1 MPVYRS
7 AGRISGA
14 SITSNPPLPKLMT
27 QKLEE
32 GLYSSHNSI
41 DIKSIAHHPE
51 FGATVGSSVVAE
63 HRDTRDES
71 FAIDLPPASQLDS
84 SVLEALPPSMK
95 EKILQSYAKETS
107 TLAACTDL
115 GNIDKKLAML
125 NNTRTNTEVSLQNTD
140 KETSTIPDVTS
151 DVPSCEQS
159 NFLKEFR
166 EYIRD
171 WVTTFIEGPNKDDLE
186 KVTKYLT
193 DLSRTNLELVLVAL
207 KYFRRMIARLELSL
221 WYPVFNLLLSRLQ
234 TEVRHNYGG
243 TLNVSRFE

>member
-1 MPVYRS
+1 
-7 AGRISGA
+7 
-14 SITSNPPLPKLMT
+14 
-27 QKLEE
+27 
-32 GLYSSHNSI
+32 
-41 DIKSIAHHPE
+41 
-51 FGATVGSSVVAE
+51 VVAE

-107 TLAACTDL
+107 TSAACTDL
-115 GNIDKKLAML
+115 GNIDKLAML
-125 NNTRTNTEVSLQNTD
+125 NTTRTNTELSLQNTD
-140 KETSTIPDVTS
+140 EETSTIPDVTS

-171 WVTTFIEGPNKDDLE
+171 WVTTFIEGPNKGDLE

-193 DLSRTNLELVLVAL
+193 DLSRTNLELVLVVL
-207 KYFRRMIARLELSL
+207 KYFRRLIARLELSM
-221 WYPVFNLLLSRLQ
+221 WYPAFNLLLSKLQ
-234 TEVRHNYGG
+234 AEVRHNYGG

>member
-1 MPVYRS
+1 M
-7 AGRISGA
+7 
-14 SITSNPPLPKLMT
+14 TT

-51 FGATVGSSVVAE
+51 FGATVGSSHLVAE

-107 TLAACTDL
+107 TSAACADL
-115 GNIDKKLAML
+115 GNIDKLAML

-140 KETSTIPDVTS
+140 EETSTIPDVTS

-193 DLSRTNLELVLVAL
+193 NLSRTNLEVVLVVL
-207 KYFRRMIARLELSL
+207 KYFHRLIARLELSM
-221 WYPVFNLLLSRLQ
+221 WYPAFNLLLSKLQ
-234 TEVRHNYGG
+234 AEVRHNYGG
-243 TLNVSRFE
+243 TLNVSGFE

>member
-1 MPVYRS
+1 L
-7 AGRISGA
+7 A
-14 SITSNPPLPKLMT
+14 T

-51 FGATVGSSVVAE
+51 FGATVGSSHVVAE

-107 TLAACTDL
+107 TSAACTDL
-115 GNIDKKLAML
+115 GNIDKLAML
-125 NNTRTNTEVSLQNTD
+125 NTTRTNTELSLQNTD
-140 KETSTIPDVTS
+140 EETSTIPDVTS

-171 WVTTFIEGPNKDDLE
+171 WVTTFIEGPNKGDLE

-193 DLSRTNLELVLVAL
+193 DLSRTNLELVLVVL
-207 KYFRRMIARLELSL
+207 KYFRRLIARLELSM
-221 WYPVFNLLLSRLQ
+221 WYPAFNLLLSKLQ
-234 TEVRHNYGG
+234 AEVRHNYGG